1 MIKKIA
7 LTSLLVIAGFGGIYV
22 YVLFKN
28 KNNFD
33 DDNSRIQVENKVPI
47 EPYLFNEIPSYDFS
61 ITEKNKFPI
70 FENSNDV
77 IEKISGE
84 APKEQKQEE
93 ELLRD
98 QVVKLQ
104 KQEVPKPQETQ
115 KQEQLNPKPIQVKP
129 KKPQET
135 FTREELFEDEN
146 IEEKISQIQR
156 QRVAGKLSVKRTDQK
171 SLNKKFAVDYGA
183 NSIKG
188 MKKIE
193 ATGENKLLR
202 TILAMDK
209 IAVILDQEINSTL
222 SGSVTGHTRDNVYSY
237 MGRAILIPKGSKVL
251 GEYVDNNK
259 VGENRLQIV
268 WTRIVTPQGVN
279 IQLASKTQDLQG
291 GSGAVGEVDNKL
303 WERYGFALTIS
314 TLTNAGLIGLSN
326 LTQKVPNYQTQ
337 EILTQGA
344 SDVSDVAKAIM
355 QEQIKIRPVITIK
368 AGEIIFISP
377 QMDIFFP
384 KPKGKEVLVQY
395 FNRLAEEE
403 KQSSNKEEK

>member
-1 MIKKIA
+1 M
-7 LTSLLVIAGFGGIYV
+7 
-22 YVLFKN
+22 LFR
-28 KNNFD
+28 
-33 DDNSRIQVENKVPI
+33 S
-47 EPYLFNEIPSYDFS
+47 
-61 ITEKNKFPI
+61 
-70 FENSNDV
+70 
-77 IEKISGE
+77 
-84 APKEQKQEE
+84 
-93 ELLRD
+93 
-98 QVVKLQ
+98 
-104 KQEVPKPQETQ
+104 
-115 KQEQLNPKPIQVKP
+115 
-129 KKPQET
+129 
-135 FTREELFEDEN
+135 
-146 IEEKISQIQR
+146 
-156 QRVAGKLSVKRTDQK
+156 
-171 SLNKKFAVDYGA
+171 
-183 NSIKG
+183 
-188 MKKIE
+188 
-193 ATGENKLLR
+193 
-202 TILAMDK
+202 LAMDK

-237 MGRAILIPKGSKVL
+237 MGRAVLIPKGSKVL

-279 IQLASKTQDLQG
+279 IQLASKTQDLKG

-326 LTQKVPNYQTQ
+326 LTQKVPNYQAQ
-337 EILTQGA
+337 EILSQGA

-395 FNRLAEEE
+395 FNRLEEE

>member
-7 LTSLLVIAGFGGIYV
+7 LTTLFIVGGFGGIYAF
-22 YVLFKN
+22 VLLKN
-28 KNNFD
+28 GSSIDNN
-33 DDNSRIQVENKVPI
+33 SQIQVENKVPI

-61 ITEKNKFPI
+61 ITGKNKFPMI
-70 FENSNDV
+70 ENSNEV
-77 IEKISGE
+77 LEKIGG
-84 APKEQKQEE
+84 ANQEQKSENK

-98 QVVKLQ
+98 QVEKLQ
-104 KQEVPKPQETQ
+104 KQELVKKEEEQ
-115 KQEQLNPKPIQVKP
+115 KQIINNPKPIQEAP
-129 KKPQET
+129 KTPQIHFSKED
-135 FTREELFEDEN
+135 LFDD
-146 IEEKISQIQR
+146 EKIENQIR
-156 QRVAGKLSVKRTDQK
+156 EIHSKRVKNKLLVKSSNVEIQ
-171 SLNKKFAVDYGA
+171 NKKMVIDFGA

-237 MGRAILIPKGSKVL
+237 MGRAVLIPKGSKVL

-279 IQLASKTQDLQG
+279 IQLASKTQDLKG

-326 LTQKVPNYQTQ
+326 LTQKVPNYQAQ
-337 EILTQGA
+337 EILSQGA

-384 KPKGKEVLVQY
+384 KPRGKEVLVQY
-395 FNRLAEEE
+395 FNRLEEE